1 MYLRR
6 ITRKKS
12 GVQRGYWALVES
24 VRTARGPRQ
33 RVVAYL
39 GDVEEEHRLG
49 VAQAASGKPHQSDL
63 FEPKEPKWVEVDA
76 RRVRVERARSF
87 GGHWLALEAIKSLGL
102 DTFLAER
109 LEGGRADVAWD
120 LVAQILIVQR
130 LIDPSS
136 ELSIAE
142 RSYEKSALADLLGVP
157 PSKVNDDRLYRAL
170 DRLLVHKGAL
180 EQHLKSR
187 AGELFGLEYDLLLYD
202 VTSTFFEGAAA
213 GNPQAK
219 RGYSRD
225 QRPDC
230 KQVAIALVVSREGF
244 PLGYEVFDGNRA
256 DVTTVEEIV
265 ECIEERYGKADRVWA
280 MDRGMASEDNLA
292 FLRQDGRRY
301 IIGTPKSGLKAF
313 ESKLLDGEWCEI
325 REGLEVQMCASE
337 DGTETFILCRSS
349 DRRDKERAIH
359 ERFEKKIEAG
369 LAKIAASCSE
379 RKLERGRI
387 ERRIGRLLGQNTR
400 AEKLFEV
407 DVNAR
412 ADGGAEV
419 SWHKRED
426 MRTWSELSEGCYMLR
441 TNIAGWSGEELW
453 KAYIQ
458 LTQAESAFRICK
470 SELGLR
476 PVWHQKQERVQAHIL
491 VCFLAYVLW
500 KALGLMCIQAGLG
513 DSPRKLLDELAAI
526 QMVDVVLPT
535 RSGDEIRKR
544 CVSLPEPHLAALLDR
559 LKLELPR
566 NLKQHEL

>member
-12 GVQRGYWALVES
+12 GVQHGYWALVES

-49 VAQAASGKPHQSDL
+49 VAQAASGKPHQSDI
-63 FEPKEPKWVEVDA
+63 FEPTQPEWVEVDA
-76 RRVRVERARSF
+76 RRVYVERARSF
-87 GGHWLALEAIKSLGL
+87 GGHWLALEAVKSLGL
-102 DTFLAER
+102 DTFLTEH
-109 LEGGRADVAWD
+109 LEEGRADVGWD
-120 LVAQILIVQR
+120 LIAQILIVQR
-130 LIDPSS
+130 LVDPSS

-142 RSYEKSALADLLGVP
+142 RTYEKSALADLLGVP

-180 EQHLKSR
+180 EKHLKSR

-202 VTSTFFEGAAA
+202 VTSTFFEGAAQ

-313 ESKLLDGEWCEI
+313 ESKLLDGQWSQI

-359 ERFEKKIEAG
+359 ERFERKIEAG
-369 LAKIAASCSE
+369 LAKIAASCSK
-379 RKLERGRI
+379 RKLERGRV

-407 DVNAR
+407 DVKAR
-412 ADGGAEV
+412 PDGGAEL
-419 SWHKRED
+419 SWHKREE

-500 KALGLMCIQAGLG
+500 KALALMCIQAGLG
-513 DSPRKLLDELAAI
+513 DSPRKLLDEMAAI

-566 NLKQHEL
+566 NLQQHKL